1 MIDFDL
7 TDFIQHVDLWK
18 GMFNNTK
25 YICVPDKAECENAK
39 DMTTEI
45 IGGRKEIKNFT
56 DLK

>member
-1 MIDFDL
+1 
-7 TDFIQHVDLWK
+7 
-18 GMFNNTK
+18 MFNNTK
-25 YICVPDKAECENAK
+25 YICVQAKAECENAK